1 MNTDIEVFG
10 ESTARE
16 LDSAIRA
23 VARQMHLAWE
33 ALVALVET
41 AKAQNIHETLGF
53 ASWTAYVADALD
65 GQWQLERDKRGEVV
79 RFLAEQGMSQRAIAR
94 ISGLGRTTVQ
104 RELEVAPLGQ
114 LITGLDGKTY
124 PRPEPQVAQLRPPDE
139 ESDEAFL
146 ARMTVASRTITIPGT
161 VEEMIAMGQQIAEDE
176 ARLRRIKFEM
186 ELAAIAASDDTPA
199 MRDAREFGLRM
210 RYLGRLAREAI
221 EDGMSIEEF
230 AEKSECSA
238 ELIRDHFDYLGYA
251 YEAESS

>member
-1 MNTDIEVFG
+1 MTGDIAMFD
-10 ESTARE
+10 ESTARD
-16 LDSAIRA
+16 LDNAIRV
-23 VARQMHLAWE
+23 VARQIHIAWA
-33 ALVALVET
+33 ALVALVNE
-41 AKAQNIHETLGF
+41 AKAGEIHKALGF
-53 ASWTAYVADALD
+53 PSWTAYVADALD
-65 GQWQLERDKRGEVV
+65 GQWKLERDKRGEVV
-79 RFLAEQGMSQRAIAR
+79 KFLAEQGMSQRAIAR

-124 PRPEPQVAQLRPPDE
+124 PRPEPQVAQPGPPDE

-186 ELAAIAASDDTPA
+186 ELAAIAASDDSPA
-199 MRDAREFGLRM
+199 MKDAREFGLRM

-221 EDGMSIEEF
+221 EDGMTIEEF

-238 ELIRDHFDYLGYA
+238 ELISDHFDYLA